1 MPTNVNFS
9 YKTVAKA
16 DRGKLLD
23 KIIKEQSKR
32 LFQNT
37 KMIRNELDTN
47 GKIQVD
53 RQNDFFTSLRKAIGK
68 LNATQIQN
76 IIEYA
81 SVETFGELSA
91 ALNKLKSALDDANM
105 VALRNA
111 RGQIQWEHDH
121 ITQEPINVAITVTI
135 IALVDCIQDMQRG
148 VDFTDT
154 GVGANTGLNSTDV
167 GGLKNIVNELRV
179 LRKMGDLLENDPS
192 LTPAEMRQIIENDGF
207 VDISTLKDKDLG
219 FKDGVAATIS
229 TTLTTVHG
237 AKSAKQQ
244 QIGGAKF
251 ALLNKEAEVS
261 DQFVK
266 DLITE
271 IKAVQ
276 VDRITGSKSLKK
288 ARQENISKLV
298 RGQKTKSAKV
308 KSRSQLT
315 RKGTKSNIPARLGK
329 HLVKETSA
337 DIGRAVAILD
347 AKIGSAKK
355 KRKTGREAGDKQRD
369 LNLLRTKIN
378 TRLGAAVRRNMGR
391 PALNNR
397 TGRFSDS
404 VVLLNLYQRG
414 ETQVA
419 GDYTYLLSPYETFEN
434 TGEKQW
440 PTGYNPNPLIK
451 RSIRE
456 TAEAVAEDRFTF
468 YLRRV

>member
-1 MPTNVNFS
+1 MPTKTSFR

-16 DRGKLLD
+16 SRGKLLD

-32 LFQNT
+32 LFQDT
-37 KMIRNELDTN
+37 SMIRNELDTN
-47 GKIQVD
+47 AKIQVTK
-53 RQNDFFTSLRKAIGK
+53 QNDFFAGLRKAIGK
-68 LNATQIQN
+68 LDATQIQN
-76 IIEYA
+76 IQEYA
-81 SVETFGELSA
+81 AIETFGELSA
-91 ALNKLKSALDDANM
+91 GLKQLKSALDDANM
-105 VALRNA
+105 VALRSA
-111 RGQIQWEHDH
+111 TGEIQWEHDH

-135 IALVDCIQDMQRG
+135 IALVDCIRDMESG
-148 VDFTDT
+148 SKFKDT
-154 GVGANTGLNSTDV
+154 GVGANTGLASRNIA
-167 GGLKNIVNELRV
+167 GLKNIVNELRV

-192 LTPAEMRQIIENDGF
+192 LTPAQMRQIIENDGF

-229 TTLTTVHG
+229 TTLTSKHKV
-237 AKSAKQQ
+237 KSDKQQ
-244 QIGGAKF
+244 QVGGAKF
-251 ALLNKEAEVS
+251 ALLNAQAKVQ

-266 DLITE
+266 DLIKE

-276 VDRITGSKSLKK
+276 VDKITGSKSLQK

-298 RGQKTKSAKV
+298 RGQRTKSAKV
-308 KSRSQLT
+308 KSKSQLT
-315 RKGTKSNIPARLGK
+315 KKGKKSNIPARLGK
-329 HLVKETSA
+329 HLVRETSA
-337 DIGRAVAILD
+337 DLARGIAVLD

-378 TRLGAAVRRNMGR
+378 ARLGAAVRRNMGR

-404 VVLLNLYQRG
+404 VILLNLYQRG

-434 TGEKQW
+434 TGERQW

-451 RSIRE
+451 TSIRE